1 MAHNCLIEEAR
12 ESIFTGLEGVADAKS
27 AGAFVL
33 IGDGLKERSEKK
45 CITHISAEFNKA
57 RLLRLGK
64 TVIRQAVFIRANEV
78 NMGTLAHDR
87 RVKLQQMR
95 HKLKPY
101 HRAEINQEH
110 INRVKKH
117 GTFSFVPLQFHI

>member
-64 TVIRQAVFIRANEV
+64 TVIRQAVFIR
-78 NMGTLAHDR
+78 GQR
-87 RVKLQQMR
+87 G
-95 HKLKPY
+95 
-101 HRAEINQEH
+101 
-110 INRVKKH
+110 KH
-117 GTFSFVPLQFHI
+117 GNARS